1 MMSDRE
7 MEIMS
12 NATNEALSRLRIAP
26 EKKGQRRGGPKAM
39 LVIVAVILLGII
51 VTFLATRQGDRDSI
65 PAKRSPRA
73 ALSAGAAG
81 AGTVA
86 TATESL
92 PAAKPKPGEPVLTVS
107 GYVIPRERIEIS
119 PKFQGTV
126 KWIGVKKGDDVKKG
140 DVMVL
145 LEDDEY
151 RARVMEGE
159 GRLALATANLTN
171 AEVNLKRQIEL
182 SRHDVDS
189 ARALDDAM
197 RARDAAAAE
206 VKTAQGQVALA
217 QTYLDWCTIHAP
229 INGTVLEK
237 LVNPNELVTPQ
248 SFGGTRGPS
257 TAFLAMADLTDLQVE
272 IDLNE
277 ADTPK
282 VRMQQRCRISPEAYP
297 DKKYDGYVAEIAPEA
312 NRSKGTLQIKVQ
324 VDKPDKFLTPELTAK
339 VDFLAD

>member
-1 MMSDRE
+1 MSE
-7 MEIMS
+7 V
-12 NATNEALSRLRIAP
+12 TNETLSRLQIAP
-26 EKKGQRRGGPKAM
+26 EKKGRRRGGPKVM
-39 LVIVAVILLGII
+39 LAIVALLLVGA
-51 VTFLATRQGDRDSI
+51 VVMFLATRKSDREPI
-65 PAKRSPRA
+65 PTKRSAGA
-73 ALSAGAAG
+73 AASAAG
-81 AGTVA
+81 AGTVGA
-86 TATESL
+86 VAESGL
-92 PAAKPKPGEPVLTVS
+92 AVKPKAGEPVLTVS

-126 KWIGVKKGDDVKKG
+126 KWIGVKKGDEVKKG
-140 DVMVL
+140 EVMVL

-151 RARVMEGE
+151 RARVMESE
-159 GRLALATANLTN
+159 GRLALAVANLTN
-171 AEVNLKRQIEL
+171 AEVNLQRQIEL

-189 ARALDDAM
+189 ARALDDAT

-206 VKTAQGQVALA
+206 VKTAQGQLALA

-248 SFGGTRGPS
+248 SFGGARGPS

-282 VRMQQRCRISPEAYP
+282 VRMKQRCRISPEAYP
-297 DKKYDGYVAEIAPEA
+297 DKKYNGYVAEIAPEA
-312 NRSKGTLQIKVQ
+312 NRSKGTLQVKVQ
-324 VDKPDKFLTPELTAK
+324 LENPDKFLTPELTAK
-339 VDFLAD
+339 VDFLSD